1 LPPPDPRDV
10 MMRIRYY
17 CPDCL
22 TSQEFDGSESGDF
35 ACARCGR
42 AFAARFSEAARGPL
56 ERCAFCGNR
65 AFFRQKDFDQ
75 RLGCL
80 LMTVSLGA
88 ALLVGWKLGWIW
100 FTPALL
106 VTVLVDWV
114 VAARVRP
121 VTICYRC
128 DAEYR
133 DVPLHPRH
141 RAYDPHVAERYAAV
155 KTVRRMR

>member
-1 LPPPDPRDV
+1 
-10 MMRIRYY
+10 MRATRY
-17 CPDCL
+17 CPECL
-22 TSQEFDGSESGDF
+22 RKREHGPDEAGEL

-42 AFAARFSEAARGPL
+42 GYAFRPEVNADGAV

-65 AFFRQKDFDQ
+65 AFFLQKDFDQ

-80 LMTVSLGA
+80 IMAASLGL
-88 ALLVGWKLGWIW
+88 ALFVGWRFGWIW
-100 FTPALL
+100 FTPVLL
-106 VTVLVDWV
+106 ATVLIDWI
-114 VAARVRP
+114 VAARLKP

-141 RAYDPHVAERYAAV
+141 RPYDPHVAERYAER
-155 KTVRRMR
+155 KTLRRMR

>member
-1 LPPPDPRDV
+1 MMLPPHRATAT
-10 MMRIRYY
+10 YY

-22 TSQEFDGSESGDF
+22 TSRRFGEEEAGEF
-35 ACARCGR
+35 ACGKCGKP
-42 AFAARFSEAARGPL
+42 FAASFEGVLAPEGV
-56 ERCAFCGNR
+56 ERCAFCGGR
-65 AFFRQKDFDQ
+65 AFFLQKDFDQ

-80 LMTVSLGA
+80 FIGVSLAA
-88 ALLVGWKLGWIW
+88 ALLVGWKVGWFW

-106 VTVLVDWV
+106 ASVLVDWV
-114 VAARVRP
+114 VAARIRP

-133 DVPLHPRH
+133 GVAPNAGH
-141 RAYDPHVAERYAAV
+141 RGYDPHIAERYAQT

>member
-1 LPPPDPRDV
+1 
-10 MMRIRYY
+10 MRARYY

-22 TSQEFDGSESGDF
+22 TLREHSETDSGEF
-35 ACARCGR
+35 ACAKCGR
-42 AFAARFSEAARGPL
+42 RYTVRVPASLGPAGV

-65 AFFRQKDFDQ
+65 AFFLQKDFDQ

-80 LMTVSLGA
+80 FMALSLAA
-88 ALLVGWKLGWIW
+88 ALFVGWKFGWIW
-100 FTPALL
+100 FTPVLL
-106 VTVLVDWV
+106 ATVVVDWV

-133 DVPLHPRH
+133 DVALHLRH
-141 RAYDPHVAERYAAV
+141 RGYDPHVAERYAEK

>member
-1 LPPPDPRDV
+1 
-10 MMRIRYY
+10 MRARYY
-17 CPDCL
+17 CPACMRSRDYAGD
-22 TSQEFDGSESGDF
+22 EDGTP
-35 ACARCGR
+35 ACAGCGR
-42 AFAARFSEAARGPL
+42 PYAARFAGVAGAAGV

-65 AFFRQKDFDQ
+65 AFFLQKDFDQ

-80 LMTVSLGA
+80 FMAVSLGL
-88 ALLVGWKLGWIW
+88 ALFAGWKYGWIW
-100 FTPALL
+100 FTPVLL
-106 VTVLVDWV
+106 ATVVVDWI

-133 DVPLHPRH
+133 DVPTNPRH
-141 RAYDPHVAERYAAV
+141 RGYDPHIAERYAAK

>member
-1 LPPPDPRDV
+1 
-10 MMRIRYY
+10 MRTRYY

-22 TSQEFDGSESGDF
+22 TSRDFENPASGDF
-35 ACARCGR
+35 SCTKCGR
-42 AFAARFSEAARGPL
+42 AFAAQSPEQAQPVPL

-65 AFFRQKDFDQ
+65 AFFLQKDFDQ

-80 LMTVSLGA
+80 FLVASLA
-88 ALLVGWKLGWIW
+88 MALFVGWKWGWIW

-106 VTVLVDWV
+106 ATVVVDWI
-114 VAARVRP
+114 VAARIRP

-141 RAYDPHVAERYAAV
+141 RGYDPHIAERYARI